1 MRWRSRALGNLC
13 KLQLLGITGQIS
25 LLQSTRNNWAGRKR
39 LRAIKSKA
47 WHTVHSSWTLSLS
60 LFTGVHYVLL
70 QMCSNAWHPC
80 TSYWTLRL
88 FRMLSVQWC
97 PLTWLLNV
105 LLAIKMKKKNLIT
118 AEKRSQLYNCFC
130 KLVGVASGNDCRS
143 SDFPTMQQDFQTTTL
158 IIDDYF

>member
-25 LLQSTRNNWAGRKR
+25 LLQPTWNNWAGRKR

-47 WHTVHSSWTLSLS
+47 WHTVHSLSLS
-60 LFTGVHYVLL
+60 LFTGVHYKLL
-70 QMCSNAWHPC
+70 QMCSNAWHQS

-88 FRMLSVQWC
+88 FRMLSVHC
-97 PLTWLLNV
+97 PVVSTNLSAQCPSHKNRE
-105 LLAIKMKKKNLIT
+105 KNLIT
-118 AEKRSQLYNCFC
+118 AEKRCQLYNCFC

-143 SDFPTMQQDFQTTTL
+143 SDFPTMQQDFQTTNL